1 MSLYSVIREAGP
13 GFIDGGTTAQ
23 PDVADHAAFMNA
35 LAEEGLILFAG
46 PLAGT
51 ETGRLRAL
59 LIMSADGEDEI
70 RRRLHDDPWVSA
82 DRLVITSVTIQPAT
96 GLKALAAK
104 LRGAVDAVAAGKHS
118 FLDE

>member
-1 MSLYSVIREAGP
+1 MTIYSVIREAGP
-13 GFIDGGTTAQ
+13 GFIDGGIAAQ

-70 RRRLHDDPWVSA
+70 RRRLQDDPWVRTDRLMLRSIEPWNVIVGA
-82 DRLVITSVTIQPAT
+82 DRLTASRA
-96 GLKALAAK
+96 
-104 LRGAVDAVAAGKHS
+104 
-118 FLDE
+118 

>member
-13 GFIDGGTTAQ
+13 GFIDGGIAVQ
-23 PDVADHAAFMNA
+23 PDVADHAAFMNG
-35 LAEEGLILFAG
+35 LAEEGMILFAG

-70 RRRLHDDPWVSA
+70 RRRLHDDPWVRT
-82 DRLVITSVTIQPAT
+82 DRLVITSIEPWNVIV
-96 GLKALAAK
+96 
-104 LRGAVDAVAAGKHS
+104 GADRLEASRA
-118 FLDE
+118 